1 MFVCSIK
8 AGKKKWVIVALA
20 VILVAVTVFLA
31 FGKWNAAAESG
42 NAKGYSCLASSNDER
57 VAFLAQFGWQV
68 ETEPLEIRDV
78 AIPDPI
84 RRGVHPIQH
93 PAKATGL

>member
-42 NAKGYSCLASSNDER
+42 NAKGYSGLAFSNDER

-68 ETEPLEIRDV
+68 ET
-78 AIPDPI
+78 
-84 RRGVHPIQH
+84 
-93 PAKATGL
+93 